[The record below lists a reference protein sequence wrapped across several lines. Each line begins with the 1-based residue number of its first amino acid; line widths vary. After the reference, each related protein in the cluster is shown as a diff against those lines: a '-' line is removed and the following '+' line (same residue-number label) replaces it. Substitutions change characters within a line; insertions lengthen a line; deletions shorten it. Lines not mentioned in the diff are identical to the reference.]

1 MTKADRDGSAFTGD
15 CYHCGE
21 TGHRKFECPK
31 ADDGKPDKGSSKG
44 KSGKGDKDK
53 GKGGKSLDYAG
64 VDAGTE
70 QAAAAP
76 AAEEEWWMGAQCS
89 VVRELSGQPT
99 TPPPPTPPRS
109 WPARSARFFLADS
122 SYPPAGRL
130 PGSCDVATV
139 RQLSRQW
146 PGARRPVPTSN
157 TFSALA
163 ELEDAAAWPLPA
175 KCSAKCSTCCCET
188 ASTEKVARAPVDS
201 CAAAEKDASAPA
213 AARFRKQLRKYVALC
228 TRDEVL
234 LQAVAK
240 EPTRPGY
247 RLVEAVFD
255 SGAEESVSP
264 PRFFPGPV
272 VPSTMSKA
280 GGSYRVANGHRVP
293 NIGQQ
298 AVHFETDEGQAA
310 GMMFQT
316 AEIERP
322 LISASQLAASGNSVV
337 FNQQGGTI
345 VHEKSGRRTVLHKR
359 GGIYVLRMWIPE
371 NLEQGFA
378 GPGR

>member
-1 MTKADRDGSAFTGD
+1 M
-15 CYHCGE
+15 
-21 TGHRKFECPK
+21 
-31 ADDGKPDKGSSKG
+31 
-44 KSGKGDKDK
+44 
-53 GKGGKSLDYAG
+53 
-64 VDAGTE
+64 
-70 QAAAAP
+70 
-76 AAEEEWWMGAQCS
+76 
-89 VVRELSGQPT
+89 
-99 TPPPPTPPRS
+99 
-109 WPARSARFFLADS
+109 
-122 SYPPAGRL
+122 
-130 PGSCDVATV
+130 
-139 RQLSRQW
+139 
-146 PGARRPVPTSN
+146 PTSN

-213 AARFRKQLRKYVALC
+213 AARLRKRRRKYVALC

-247 RLVEAVFD
+247 RLVEAVFE